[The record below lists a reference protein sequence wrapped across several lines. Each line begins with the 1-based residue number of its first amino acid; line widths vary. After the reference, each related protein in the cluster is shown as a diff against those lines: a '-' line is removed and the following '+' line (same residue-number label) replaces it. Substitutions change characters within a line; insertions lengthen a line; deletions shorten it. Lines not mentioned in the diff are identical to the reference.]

1 MTPLLHGH
9 QEYSFPAA
17 GGWISLKPAVMSG
30 WRWEFAKGCRTPSE
44 FIVLPA
50 NAAQETD
57 MIWSYYVALYY
68 NNLIRTIFNGLILRS
83 GNNYTLLSVHVLYGS
98 LQSNITYFLRS
109 VSSGSGSHYMFIPHY
124 ESVGLEDGMQKMR
137 WLVPYSLI
145 GGGWNRIKWCNQQ
158 EISNQSMYA

>member
-1 MTPLLHGH
+1 
-9 QEYSFPAA
+9 
-17 GGWISLKPAVMSG
+17 
-30 WRWEFAKGCRTPSE
+30 
-44 FIVLPA
+44 
-50 NAAQETD
+50 

-145 GGGWNRIKWCNQQ
+145 GGG
-158 EISNQSMYA
+158 